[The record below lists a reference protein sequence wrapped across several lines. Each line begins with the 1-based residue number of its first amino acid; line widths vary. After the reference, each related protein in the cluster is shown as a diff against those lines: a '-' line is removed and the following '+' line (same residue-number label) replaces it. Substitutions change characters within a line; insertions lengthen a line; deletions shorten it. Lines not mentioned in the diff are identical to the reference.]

1 MASAILGGLVMLSI
15 DGLIKGGDMMIS
27 DIVGD
32 IVASLADPVYYAV
45 LGLIVAIV
53 WIASKVT

>member
-1 MASAILGGLVMLSI
+1 MFNMML
-15 DGLIKGGDMMIS
+15 S

-53 WIASKVT
+53 WIAAKVT